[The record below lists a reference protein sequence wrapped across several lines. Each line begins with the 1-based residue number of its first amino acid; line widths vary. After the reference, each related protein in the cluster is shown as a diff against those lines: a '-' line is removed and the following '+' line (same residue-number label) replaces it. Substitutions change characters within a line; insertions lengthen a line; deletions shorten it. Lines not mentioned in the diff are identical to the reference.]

1 MGEGPDSVPAG
12 SVQRLADVKTL
23 VLERMPRYQVDRVVQ
38 LREGCDHVAY
48 EVNGELI
55 VRFSKETD
63 PARRAGAVE
72 GEARLLDAVA
82 GISPLPV
89 PRPIFTVGE
98 RGCLAYFKVPGLPL
112 LDVSQRRRLAHGPS
126 IGATLGEFLTALQAA
141 PAGVMA
147 DLVGTDVQPPAQW
160 LREAA
165 ETYQVV
171 AEEVPV
177 VACPSVEAF
186 LETPPPDEPHK
197 LVFSRN
203 DLGIEHVLVDPGD
216 WSVTGVID
224 WSDAALVDPAYDLGL
239 IHRDL
244 GSAALDAA
252 LGSYQRNTVALRQR
266 AVFYA
271 RCSVFDDLAHGI
283 QTGQK
288 RYIDK
293 SLAAMEWLFP

>member
-1 MGEGPDSVPAG
+1 MGERPDGVPAG
-12 SVQRLADVKTL
+12 SVQRLADVHAL

-38 LREGCDHVAY
+38 LKEGCDHVAY

-63 PARRAGAVE
+63 PARRAGHVDR
-72 GEARLLDAVA
+72 EARLLYAVA

-112 LDVSQRRRLAHGPS
+112 LDVPQRRRLAHGPS
-126 IGATLGEFLTALQAA
+126 IGARLGEFLTTLQSA
-141 PAGVMA
+141 PAGRMA
-147 DLVGTDVQPPAQW
+147 DLVSTDVQPLAEW

-165 ETYQVV
+165 ETHAVV
-171 AEEVPV
+171 VEEVPA
-177 VACPSVEAF
+177 VARRSVAVF
-186 LETPPPDEPHK
+186 LETPPPDEPHT
-197 LVFSRN
+197 LVFSHN
-203 DLGIEHVLVDPGD
+203 DLGIEHVLVDPD
-216 WSVTGVID
+216 DLSVTGVID

-244 GSAALDAA
+244 RPAALDAA
-252 LGSYQRNTVALRQR
+252 LSSYRCDAVALRER

-271 RCSVFDDLAHGI
+271 RCSVFEDLAHGI
-283 QTGQK
+283 ETGQK

-293 SLAAMEWLFP
+293 CLAAMEWLFP